1 MIAHKLFLGRNHHGQ
16 NFKDKDLL
24 HGPLVGKVFAFVL
37 PLMVTNLLQTFYSA
51 ADMIVVAMSDVEGAI
66 GAISTTSA
74 MINLIL
80 NVFVG
85 FAVGSSVVVARYIGE
100 RNEEKTRLAVHT
112 ALMTGLVSGV
122 FCMVVGLFISRPIL
136 ELLGDEG
143 RILDLATLYT
153 QVYFLGIPFLALT
166 NFLISILRAKGDT
179 KTPLYVLS
187 ATGIL
192 NVGLNLFFVLVC
204 KMSVDGVA
212 IATSISNFASAV
224 ILLIILGRDKG
235 WCKFEFKRLKFD
247 GLTLKDI
254 IYNGLPAGIQGALFS
269 LSNMVIQSSIITVNN
284 SLCPGGSAIIDGNGA
299 GASLESF
306 AYTATNSVCQASIT
320 FTSQHYGAKKYKRI
334 GKVMASCYFVTF
346 VIAECVSLFLV
357 FFRIPLIHCYVTDA
371 LAVKAAETR
380 LYIMMIPY
388 CTLAFME
395 VGSGTLRGLNKSM
408 LSTIISLVGSLVLRL
423 VWIAVVFS
431 SHQTLEVIYLSYP
444 LSWTITAI
452 CHLIMSLKVRHG
464 YIKEAQ
470 LAGITE
476 D

>member
-1 MIAHKLFLGRNHHGQ
+1 MLPHKVFLNRIHRDPG
-16 NFKDKDLL
+16 FKDKDLL

-37 PLMVTNLLQTFYSA
+37 PLMITNLLQTFYSA
-51 ADMIVVAMSDVEGAI
+51 ADMIVVGMSDVDGAI

-100 RNEEKTRLAVHT
+100 GDKDKTSLAVHT
-112 ALMTGLVSGV
+112 ALMTGLVSGI
-122 FCMVVGLFISRPIL
+122 FCMFLGLFFSRPIL

-143 RILDLATLYT
+143 YILDLATLYT
-153 QVYFLGIPFLALT
+153 KVYFVGVPFLALT
-166 NFLISILRAKGDT
+166 NFLISIFRAKGDT

-204 KMSVDGVA
+204 NMSVDGVA

-224 ILLIILGRDKG
+224 ILLIILGKDKG
-235 WCKFEFKRLKFD
+235 WCRFEFKKLSFH
-247 GLTLKDI
+247 GATLKDI
-254 IYNGLPAGIQGALFS
+254 IYNGLPAGLQGALFS
-269 LSNMVIQSSIITVNN
+269 VSNMVIQSSIISLNN

-299 GASLESF
+299 GSSLESF
-306 AYTATNSVCQASIT
+306 AYTATNSVCQAAIT

-346 VIAECVSLFLV
+346 IIAECVSLFLV
-357 FFRIPLIHCYVTDA
+357 FFRIPLIHCYVTDP
-371 LAVKAAETR
+371 LAVQAAETR

-408 LSTIISLVGSLVLRL
+408 MSTIISLVGSVVLRII
-423 VWIAVVFS
+423 WIAVVFNAYPS
-431 SHQTLEVIYLSYP
+431 LEIVYLSYP
-444 LSWTITAI
+444 ISWTLTAI
-452 CHLIMSLKVRHG
+452 CHLIMSLKYRRK
-464 YIKEAQ
+464 YMREAQ
-470 LAGITE
+470 LAGIAE